1 MEKISKSRIG
11 KHPVEIPAGAHSVY
25 FKFLNDQS
33 GSISEVYFAEA
44 EPAPVEEVVAAD
56 GTVTAPATFDAAVVA
71 AVAAIISAAGYAVSK
86 KH

>member
-1 MEKISKSRIG
+1 VIELEDAAKRL
-11 KHPVEIPAGAHSVY
+11 PNV
-25 FKFLNDQS
+25 L
-33 GSISEVYFAEA
+33 
-44 EPAPVEEVVAAD
+44 EEVVAVD